1 MTSTIESDDEQM
13 YEVLP
18 IGTDVS
24 KLFVSEAL
32 EDIDIEFNGE
42 VWQFTIKPIT
52 WAAEGEIMN
61 NAMNLNM
68 KGKNKKS
75 GDVNAK
81 FNVGVYN
88 REYLK
93 RIIVKAP
100 FIVNDASLLRLDP
113 KLGDLLVEKLID
125 RVDEEDVKN

>member
-1 MTSTIESDDEQM
+1 MTSAIESDDEQM

-24 KLFVSEAL
+24 KLFVSEVL

-52 WAAEGEIMN
+52 WASEGEIMN
-61 NAMNLNM
+61 TAMNLNI

-75 GDVNAK
+75 SDVNAK
-81 FNVGVYN
+81 FNIGVYN

-100 FIVNDASLLRLDP
+100 FAVNDANLLRLDP

-125 RVDEEDVKN
+125 RVDEEDTKN